1 MSSAVKLRI
10 RSTKLGKVRFVS
22 HRDSARLFER
32 ALRTVGLPVAM
43 SEGFTPR
50 PRISFGL
57 ALPTGGESVAEY
69 TDLRLRSEI
78 GVDDVDLEALP
89 GQMSTSLP
97 RGIDVLAAGVVAPG
111 SASLQEA
118 VVACTW
124 ELTGAGLTT
133 DDHRSAQRLLA
144 TDQLVIER
152 ERKGKCRR
160 DDVRPAILDVRVDP
174 TGDRTIVDLATVGRA
189 LRPSEFAQ
197 LAYPHVDPRDV
208 RVLRTHQWIEHDGE
222 QHEVLPLPADVRAST
237 LAVPA

>member
-1 MSSAVKLRI
+1 MSPPVKLRI

-22 HRDSARLFER
+22 HRDGARLFER
-32 ALRTVGLPVAM
+32 ALRTVGLPVAT

-50 PRISFGL
+50 PKISFGL
-57 ALPTGGESVAEY
+57 ALPTGGESIAEY
-69 TDLRLRSEI
+69 TDLQLRSSVGI
-78 GVDDVDLEALP
+78 DDIDLDELP
-89 GQMSTSLP
+89 GRLSSSLP
-97 RGIDVLAAGVVAPG
+97 SGIDVLAGGVVPPG

-124 ELTGAGLTT
+124 ELTGGGLTS

-144 TDQLVIER
+144 ADHLVIER

-160 DDVRPAILDVRVDP
+160 DDVRAAILDVRVDP
-174 TGDRTIVDLATVGRA
+174 IGDRTVVDLATVGRA

-222 QHEVLPLPADVRAST
+222 QHEVLTLPADVRAST